1 MNYLTQMHYFLT
13 IVCRT
18 TVPQLIN
25 QEIYLIEHNKITVA
39 LITHI
44 QRSLDQLSKVYQGNF
59 NNYFA
64 SIIDLR

>member
-44 QRSLDQLSKVYQGNF
+44 QRSLDQYPW
-59 NNYFA
+59 
-64 SIIDLR
+64 